1 MQALQGQRQHSLYS
15 EKSPAAIRDT
25 TAERPPRSET
35 QRRIV
40 CETTSLKL
48 MTENSP
54 SRQAWVILVIGV
66 LSQMAATV
74 AITGPAFL
82 IPYMHTDLGY
92 TLTQAGTVAAAPSFG
107 LILTLI
113 AWGAFADKFGERLAM
128 TLGIALT
135 ALASGLAV
143 AVVGSPVWMVIII
156 AASGAAAASVNSASG
171 RVVMGWFPRHRRGL
185 AMGIRQMSQP
195 LGTSVAALSVP
206 PIASSG
212 GFTGYLWFVVIVTGV
227 MSVICLGLVRDPP
240 RAEVAP
246 TVVHTAT
253 DDAGPGS
260 ASARGEVKAPSA
272 TNNPYRMDSFLWRI
286 HAVSAL
292 LVIPQFAFSTYG
304 LIWLIANQHISPGI
318 AGGIVAASQ
327 IVGAIGRMIVGALS
341 DRLGS
346 RVGLMRIV
354 AIAAV
359 VLVAAIALISITPMP
374 VVAAVVFILASTV
387 SVADNGL
394 AFASVA
400 EAAGPQWSGKAMG
413 TQNTGQFVMSAILGP
428 GFGTLITVFGYPLSF
443 AFVAVAPL
451 LSLGFIPKQDIDR
464 IA

>member
-1 MQALQGQRQHSLYS
+1 
-15 EKSPAAIRDT
+15 
-25 TAERPPRSET
+25 
-35 QRRIV
+35 
-40 CETTSLKL
+40 
-48 MTENSP
+48 MTENPP

-66 LSQMAATV
+66 LSQMAATI

-113 AWGAFADKFGERLAM
+113 AWGAFADRFGERLAM
-128 TLGIALT
+128 TLGIGLT
-135 ALASGLAV
+135 ALASALAV
-143 AVVGSPVWMVIII
+143 AVADWPVWMVIVI

-195 LGTSVAALSVP
+195 LGTSVAAVAVP
-206 PIASSG
+206 PIASAG
-212 GFTGYLWFVVIVTGV
+212 GFVAYLWFVVIVTGAMTIV
-227 MSVICLGLVRDPP
+227 CFALVRNPP
-240 RAEVAP
+240 STEVAEASTSHASP
-246 TVVHTAT
+246 AT
-253 DDAGPGS
+253 TSAGEGS
-260 ASARGEVKAPSA
+260 SVPASVS
-272 TNNPYRMDSFLWRI
+272 NPYRTDSFLWRI

-292 LVIPQFAFSTYG
+292 LVVPQFAFSTYG
-304 LIWLIANQHISPGI
+304 LIWLIANQHITAGI

-327 IVGAIGRMIVGALS
+327 IVGALGRMVVGGLS

-346 RVGLMRIV
+346 RVGLMRVV

-359 VLVAAIALISITPMP
+359 VLVAAIALISLTPMP
-374 VVAAVVFILASTV
+374 VVAAVVFILAATV

-400 EAAGPQWSGKAMG
+400 EAAGPHWSGKALG

-428 GFGTLITVFGYPLSF
+428 GFGALVTAFGYPLSF
-443 AFVAVAPL
+443 VVVAIAPL
-451 LSLGFIPKQDIDR
+451 LSLGIIPKQDVDR
-464 IA
+464 IT